1 MFKHLSSNNSLVAE
15 NYKSLTAGVRALWLG
30 LIDLYSFLEEESYH
44 RGIICEIQPHN
55 LSNLSSYVGN
65 SESIS
70 NWSAFIF

>member
-1 MFKHLSSNNSLVAE
+1 MEE
-15 NYKSLTAGVRALWLG
+15 NYKSLTAGLRVLWLE

-44 RGIICEIQPHN
+44 GGIICETEPQS

-70 NWSAFIF
+70 SLYAFIFLSRV